1 MSSTT
6 RFYAALSIGLFSV
19 IGLVGC
25 SGSSSS
31 ALATASP
38 GSVPQIGQVVATT
51 ALSSGGHEASQCG
64 GVNDATRDALQASAR
79 ERGWTVDRFSA
90 DDQGSLEDR
99 GDEGSGADRPTH
111 AGRESEVIDRITAG
125 EGCCCHPID
134 ELVSQVRL
142 GRGDPNQARCQAQAT
157 TISTR
162 FLVSARGI

>member
-6 RFYAALSIGLFSV
+6 RFYTALSIGLFSV

-90 DDQGSLEDR
+90 DDQGCWKAAEMKAQGQTVQLTLDANQESSTASLRVKD
-99 GDEGSGADRPTH
+99 
-111 AGRESEVIDRITAG
+111 V
-125 EGCCCHPID
+125 
-134 ELVSQVRL
+134 V
-142 GRGDPNQARCQAQAT
+142 AT
-157 TISTR
+157 PSTNSSPR
-162 FLVSARGI
+162 

>member
-90 DDQGSLEDR
+90 DDQGCWKAAEMKAQGQTVQLTLDANQESSTASLRVKD
-99 GDEGSGADRPTH
+99 
-111 AGRESEVIDRITAG
+111 V
-125 EGCCCHPID
+125 
-134 ELVSQVRL
+134 V
-142 GRGDPNQARCQAQAT
+142 AT
-157 TISTR
+157 PST
-162 FLVSARGI
+162 SSSPK

>member
-90 DDQGSLEDR
+90 DDQGCWKAAEMKAQGQTVQLTLDANQESSTASLRVKD
-99 GDEGSGADRPTH
+99 
-111 AGRESEVIDRITAG
+111 VI
-125 EGCCCHPID
+125 
-134 ELVSQVRL
+134 
-142 GRGDPNQARCQAQAT
+142 AT
-157 TISTR
+157 PSTNSSPR
-162 FLVSARGI
+162 

>member
-90 DDQGSLEDR
+90 DDQGCWKAAEMKAQGQTVQLTLDANQESSTASLRVKD
-99 GDEGSGADRPTH
+99 
-111 AGRESEVIDRITAG
+111 VI
-125 EGCCCHPID
+125 
-134 ELVSQVRL
+134 
-142 GRGDPNQARCQAQAT
+142 AT
-157 TISTR
+157 PST
-162 FLVSARGI
+162 SASPK